1 MQLFLQHFPFH
12 SEGQVSQQRHFRV
25 ERSGLEVR
33 CTQTVFSWPRAVRA
47 YLASRIRSF
56 EKRAKTTEGKV
67 TSTHQRSQ
75 PQPASLNPHAGRE
88 TVPTGR
94 CWPLLQA
101 WEASHCQPCV
111 LRPSRTS
118 SLTSTPNDIQPKER
132 VHMCFLTFSWPWL
145 RTKKG
150 SVTLPYLETVGKL
163 EQQTLSSPSIY
174 SSWCGARR
182 LTNIFI

>member
-1 MQLFLQHFPFH
+1 MQLFLQHFPFN
-12 SEGQVSQQRHFRV
+12 SDSLKAKFPNRGISGWQKVAW
-25 ERSGLEVR
+25 RSGAHSLLL
-33 CTQTVFSWPRAVRA
+33 TRAVRA
-47 YLASRIRSF
+47 YLASKIRSF

-67 TSTHQRSQ
+67 TSTHQRSR

-132 VHMCFLTFSWPWL
+132 VHMSFLTFSWPWL

-150 SVTLPYLETVGKL
+150 SVTLPYLEAVGKL

-174 SSWCGARR
+174 SS
-182 LTNIFI
+182 